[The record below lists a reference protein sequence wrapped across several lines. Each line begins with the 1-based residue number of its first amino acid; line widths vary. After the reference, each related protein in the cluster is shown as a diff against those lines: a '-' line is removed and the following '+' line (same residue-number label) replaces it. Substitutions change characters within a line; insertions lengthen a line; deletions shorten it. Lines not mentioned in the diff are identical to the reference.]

1 MQRQTKNEK
10 IHYNSELSGKK
21 YNQTL
26 VTMGSET
33 DTRFNKS
40 IEITKQIIADKDKVN
55 LAI

>member
-40 IEITKQIIADKDKVN
+40 IEITK
-55 LAI
+55 